1 MPFCLADK
9 TKNAYFCLAD
19 KTIQDMI
26 KPEILREVMLE
37 NREEVM
43 RHEVTKRNISL
54 DGFDRQVLVG
64 ARRAG
69 KSYLLYGKIQELIS
83 DGFSWDEIIYINFE
97 DERLAGMELADL
109 NLILEVHAGLSDRRP
124 MLFLDEIQN
133 IEGWEHFARRIADN
147 KFTVFITGSNARM
160 LSKDVG
166 AVLGGRYM
174 IREVFPMQFNEF
186 IAINGTDPSDK
197 LLTATT
203 SSRGKLMKLFEEYFQ
218 FGGFPECATL
228 PVKRDYLMSLYQKI
242 FLGDI
247 AARNRIENIFALRI
261 LIRKLAE
268 SIKQPLSFTRATNI
282 VASTGTKIGKST
294 VINYLTYATDAYL
307 ILPVTNI
314 ADTIVDKVSNPKY
327 YFVDN
332 GIISLM
338 ALDIRTSLL
347 ENIVALKL
355 LSTYG
360 TQENNIYFYNHG
372 VEVDFYIPQS
382 ETAIQVCYS
391 MNDAEGTFERET
403 KALIKVQ
410 SRLSCRR
417 NIIVTYSDEDLIEKE
432 GVRIEI
438 IPAWKFLLNP
448 L

>member
-1 MPFCLADK
+1 
-9 TKNAYFCLAD
+9 
-19 KTIQDMI
+19 
-26 KPEILREVMLE
+26 MLE
-37 NREEVM
+37 NQEEVM
-43 RHEVTKRNISL
+43 RHEVIKRNVSL

-83 DGFSWDEIIYINFE
+83 KGHTWNEIIYLNFE
-97 DERLAGMELADL
+97 DERLAGMEMSDL
-109 NLILEVHAGLSDRRP
+109 NMILEVHASLSDKRP

-133 IEGWEHFARRIADN
+133 IDGWEHFARRIADN
-147 KFTVFITGSNARM
+147 KFTVFITGSNAKM
-160 LSKDVG
+160 LSRDVS
-166 AVLGGRYM
+166 AVLGGRYLT
-174 IREVFPMQFNEF
+174 REVFPMQFNEF
-186 IAINGTDPSDK
+186 ISINGLDSANG

-203 SSRGKLMKLFEEYFQ
+203 SSRGRLMRLFEEYFQ

-247 AARNRIENIFALRI
+247 AARNKVDNIFALKV

-268 SIKQPLSFTRATNI
+268 SIKQPISFTRAANI

-294 VINYLTYATDAYL
+294 VINYLSYAADAYL

-314 ADTIVDKVSNPKY
+314 ADNIVGKVSNPKY
-327 YFVDN
+327 YFIDN
-332 GIISLM
+332 GIISLL

-360 TQENNIYFYNHG
+360 TKESSVYFYNYG
-372 VEVDFYIPQS
+372 VEVDFYVPQV
-382 ETAIQVCYS
+382 ETAIQVCYT

-403 KALIKVQ
+403 KALVKVQ

-417 NIIVTYSDEDLIEKE
+417 NIIVTYDDEDVIEIE
-432 GVRIEI
+432 GVRIEV
-438 IPAWKFLLNP
+438 IPVWKFMLGSIW
-448 L
+448 

>member
-1 MPFCLADK
+1 
-9 TKNAYFCLAD
+9 
-19 KTIQDMI
+19 MI

-43 RHEVTKRNISL
+43 HHKVIKRNISL

-83 DGFSWDEIIYINFE
+83 EGHSWDEIVYLNFE
-97 DERLAGMELADL
+97 DERLADIELSDL
-109 NLILEVHAGLSDRRP
+109 NMILEVHAGLSDKRP

-147 KFTVFITGSNARM
+147 KFTVFITGSNAKM
-160 LSKDVG
+160 LSKDVST
-166 AVLGGRYM
+166 VLGGRYLT
-174 IREVFPMQFNEF
+174 REIFPMQFNEF
-186 IAINGTDPSDK
+186 IAINGLDPTNK

-203 SSRGKLMKLFEEYFQ
+203 ASRGELMKLFEEYFQ
-218 FGGFPECATL
+218 FGGFPECATI

-247 AARNRIENIFALRI
+247 AARNRIDNIFALRV

-268 SIKQPLSFTRATNI
+268 SIKQPLSFTRAANI

-294 VINYLTYATDAYL
+294 VINYLSYATEAYL

-314 ADTIVDKVSNPKY
+314 ADNLVDKVSNPKY
-327 YFVDN
+327 YFIDN
-332 GIISLM
+332 GIISLL

-360 TQENNIYFYNHG
+360 TTEDAVFFYNHG
-372 VEVDFYIPQS
+372 VEVDFYVPQA
-382 ETAIQVCYS
+382 ETAIQVCYT

-417 NIIVTYSDEDLIEKE
+417 NIVVTYGDEDVIEKD

-438 IPAWKFLLNP
+438 IPVWKFLLGSVQNWHNGMNI
-448 L
+448 

>member
-1 MPFCLADK
+1 
-9 TKNAYFCLAD
+9 
-19 KTIQDMI
+19 MI

-43 RHEVTKRNISL
+43 HHKVIKRNISL

-64 ARRAG
+64 AHRAG

-83 DGFSWDEIIYINFE
+83 EGHSWDEIVYLNFE
-97 DERLAGMELADL
+97 DERLADIELSDL
-109 NLILEVHAGLSDRRP
+109 NMILEVHAGLSDKRP

-147 KFTVFITGSNARM
+147 KFTVFITGSNAKM
-160 LSKDVG
+160 LSKDVST
-166 AVLGGRYM
+166 VLGGRYLT
-174 IREVFPMQFNEF
+174 REIFPMQFNEF
-186 IAINGTDPSDK
+186 IAINGLDPTNK

-203 SSRGKLMKLFEEYFQ
+203 ASRGELMKLFEEYFQ
-218 FGGFPECATL
+218 FGGFPECATI

-247 AARNRIENIFALRI
+247 VARNRIDNIFALRV

-268 SIKQPLSFTRATNI
+268 SIKQPLSFTRAANI

-294 VINYLTYATDAYL
+294 VINYLSYATEAYL

-314 ADTIVDKVSNPKY
+314 ADNLVDKVSNPKY
-327 YFVDN
+327 YFIDN
-332 GIISLM
+332 GIISLL

-360 TQENNIYFYNHG
+360 TTEDAVFFYNHG
-372 VEVDFYIPQS
+372 VEVDFYVPQA
-382 ETAIQVCYS
+382 ETAIQVCYT

-417 NIIVTYSDEDLIEKE
+417 NIVVTYGDEDVIEKD

-438 IPAWKFLLNP
+438 IPVWKFLLGSV
-448 L
+448 

>member
-1 MPFCLADK
+1 
-9 TKNAYFCLAD
+9 
-19 KTIQDMI
+19 MI
-26 KPEILREVMLE
+26 KSEVLREVMLE

-43 RHEVTKRNISL
+43 RHQVIKRNVSL

-69 KSYLLYGKIQELIS
+69 KSYLLYGKIQELIAL
-83 DGFSWDEIIYINFE
+83 GRSWDEIVYLNFE
-97 DERLAGMELADL
+97 DERLAGMELTDL
-109 NLILEVHAGLSDRRP
+109 NMILEVHSSLSDKRP

-133 IEGWEHFARRIADN
+133 IEGWEHFARRVADN
-147 KFTVFITGSNARM
+147 KYTVYITGSNAKM
-160 LSKDVG
+160 LSNDVG
-166 AVLGGRYM
+166 AVLGGRYLT
-174 IREVFPMQFNEF
+174 REVFPMQFNEF
-186 IAINGTDPSDK
+186 ITMNGVDPSDE

-203 SSRGKLMKLFEEYFQ
+203 AARGELMGLLEEYFQ

-247 AARNRIENIFALRI
+247 VARNNIENIFALRV

-268 SIKQPLSFTRATNI
+268 SIKQPLSFTRAANI

-294 VINYLTYATDAYL
+294 VINYLSYAIEAYL

-314 ADTIVDKVSNPKY
+314 ADSIVDKVSNPKY
-327 YFVDN
+327 YFIDN
-332 GIISLM
+332 GIVSLL

-355 LSTYG
+355 FSTYG
-360 TQENNIYFYNHG
+360 TKEQAVFFYNHG
-372 VEVDFYIPQS
+372 VEVDFYIPQT
-382 ETAIQVCYS
+382 ETAIQVCYT

-403 KALIKVQ
+403 KALVKLQ

-417 NIIVTYSDEDLIEKE
+417 NIVVAYGDEGVIEKN
-432 GVRIEI
+432 GITIKV
-438 IPAWKFLLNP
+438 IPVWKFLLKP

>member
-1 MPFCLADK
+1 
-9 TKNAYFCLAD
+9 
-19 KTIQDMI
+19 MI

-43 RHEVTKRNISL
+43 RHNVIKRNISL

-69 KSYLLYGKIQELIS
+69 KSYLLYGKIQELITA
-83 DGFSWDEIIYINFE
+83 GHSWNEIVYLNFE
-97 DERLAGMELADL
+97 DERLAGIELSDL
-109 NLILEVHAGLSDRRP
+109 NMILEVHAGLSDKRP

-147 KFTVFITGSNARM
+147 KFTVFITGSNAKM
-160 LSKDVG
+160 LSKDVS
-166 AVLGGRYM
+166 AVLGGRYLT
-174 IREVFPMQFNEF
+174 REVFPMQFNEYLS
-186 IAINGTDPSDK
+186 INGVDAENE

-203 SSRGKLMKLFEEYFQ
+203 TSRGELMKFFEEYFQ
-218 FGGFPECATL
+218 FGGFPECASL

-247 AARNRIENIFALRI
+247 AARNNIENIFALRV

-268 SIKQPLSFTRATNI
+268 SIKQPLSFTRAANI
-282 VASTGTKIGKST
+282 VASTGTKIGKNT
-294 VINYLTYATDAYL
+294 VINYLSYAADAYL

-314 ADTIVDKVSNPKY
+314 ADTLVDKVSNPKY
-327 YFVDN
+327 YFIDN
-332 GIISLM
+332 GIISLL

-360 TQENNIYFYNHG
+360 TQENTVYFYNHG
-372 VEVDFYIPQS
+372 IEVDFYVPQT
-382 ETAIQVCYS
+382 ETAIQVCYT

-410 SRLSCRR
+410 SRLACRR
-417 NIIVTYSDEDLIEKE
+417 NIIVTYSDEDVIEKD
-432 GVRIEI
+432 GVKIEI
-438 IPAWKFLLNP
+438 IPVWKFMLGSV
-448 L
+448 